1 MIGTSNCSKCG
12 KQPDGLPWYHLGY
25 NNDRHHFCS
34 RVCLVEFMAPE
45 VKKAIVPRQWI
56 PTPEEEERMC
66 Q

>member
-1 MIGTSNCSKCG
+1 MKCSKCSTEAT
-12 KQPDGLPWYHLGY
+12 GLPFYTLTY